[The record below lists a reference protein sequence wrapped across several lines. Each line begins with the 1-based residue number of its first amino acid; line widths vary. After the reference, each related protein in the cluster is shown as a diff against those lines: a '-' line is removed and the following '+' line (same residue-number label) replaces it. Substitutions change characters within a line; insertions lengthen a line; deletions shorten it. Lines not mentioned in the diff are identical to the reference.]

1 MPPRNKD
8 PNKPK
13 GRTSAYAFFVQDRRE
28 MHKEKGEK
36 VEFAK
41 FSKECSELWKD
52 MTDEEKSKYARQ
64 AKEDKDR
71 YTHEMGNYQPPSDE
85 EGAPAKGGKKKKKD
99 KNQPKRAMSAF
110 LLFCGDKRPKLR
122 EKNPTASVGDLAK
135 LLGAEW
141 KTLNAA
147 QKAPYDEKAKKEKD
161 RYKAQMEAY
170 KKPKPA
176 RKSKHEEDEEEEEEE
191 EEEAEEEEEEDAD
204 DDDEY

>member
-1 MPPRNKD
+1 MVRSIIVSFAFTSPP
-8 PNKPK
+8 
-13 GRTSAYAFFVQDRRE
+13 
-28 MHKEKGEK
+28 
-36 VEFAK
+36 
-41 FSKECSELWKD
+41 
-52 MTDEEKSKYARQ
+52 
-64 AKEDKDR
+64 
-71 YTHEMGNYQPPSDE
+71 PPL
-85 EGAPAKGGKKKKKD
+85 PF
-99 KNQPKRAMSAF
+99 RSAF